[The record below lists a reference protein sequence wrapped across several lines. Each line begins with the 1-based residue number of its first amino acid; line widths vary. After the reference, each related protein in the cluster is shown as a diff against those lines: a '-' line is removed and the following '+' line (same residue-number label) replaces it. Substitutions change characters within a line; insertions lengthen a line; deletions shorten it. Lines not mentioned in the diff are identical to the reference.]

1 MHVQIFEM
9 IQRVQTIY
17 MLFVFIIGGIL
28 PFIFSLYVQNQQ
40 SVYAYLDDV
49 LSGIFFGISA
59 VLAVYA
65 IFKYKTRQLQFVLN
79 RLNILI
85 SLTLLG
91 IFVYRVLSSSG
102 ESGIS
107 EKGVGI
113 FLPVLSIVFLFL
125 ANKAI
130 RRDED
135 LVKSADRLR

>member
-59 VLAVYA
+59 VLAVYT